1 LNHLNRELAPLVP
14 AAWREID
21 DNARHALKR
30 TLAGRKLVDFSGPHG
45 WEHSAVGLGRVASI
59 GIGVGDAVAAVRR
72 SQPLVEIT
80 VPFAVA
86 RSETEA
92 IARGARD
99 ADVDAAVDAART
111 AAICEDTAIFEGM
124 AQAGISG
131 IFESAP
137 ESLTL
142 TDDYDKYPQVVA
154 AALTRLR
161 RSGIDGPYAIALGP
175 RCYQGLTETTNRG
188 GYPVINMVRQQ
199 VDDRII
205 WAPAIRGAVVLSTRG
220 GDFELVVGQDF
231 AIGYTAHDA
240 QRVQLYVQETM
251 TFVVRTPDAA
261 VPLVYAEPAAATARG
276 ERDATARARARRVA
290 RSKRRAR

>member
-1 LNHLNRELAPLVP
+1 LNHLNREIAPLVP

-45 WEHSAVGLGRVASI
+45 WEHSAVGLGRTARIRIAVDGA
-59 GIGVGDAVAAVRR
+59 DAALRLT
-72 SQPLVEIT
+72 QPLVEIT
-80 VPFAVA
+80 VPFSVA
-86 RSETEA
+86 RAETEA
-92 IARGARD
+92 ISRGARD
-99 ADVDAAVDAART
+99 ADVDAAVDAARS
-111 AAICEDTAIFEGM
+111 AAICEDIAIFEGM
-124 AQAGISG
+124 PEAGIRG

-142 TDDYDKYPQVVA
+142 TDDYAKYPQVVA

-175 RCYQGLTETTNRG
+175 RCYQGLTETTNQG

-199 VDDRII
+199 LDDRII
-205 WAPAIRGAVVLSTRG
+205 WAPAVRGAVVLSTRG

-231 AIGYTAHDA
+231 SVGYTAHDA
-240 QRVQLYVQETM
+240 ERVQLYVQETM

-261 VPLVYAEPAAATARG
+261 VPLVYAEPADAVGRDGPAVTARG
-276 ERDATARARARRVA
+276 RRRGRAARRA
-290 RSKRRAR
+290 K